1 MHISVMAPPPRQA
14 RAFWRPVRL
23 MASEYRALIQVAC
36 ITLAFICAHG
46 IAAVLLKRCTAR
58 AVGEAENPRSVM
70 PFRVPA

>member
-1 MHISVMAPPPRQA
+1 
-14 RAFWRPVRL
+14 

-46 IAAVLLKRCTAR
+46 IAAVLLKRCTAW